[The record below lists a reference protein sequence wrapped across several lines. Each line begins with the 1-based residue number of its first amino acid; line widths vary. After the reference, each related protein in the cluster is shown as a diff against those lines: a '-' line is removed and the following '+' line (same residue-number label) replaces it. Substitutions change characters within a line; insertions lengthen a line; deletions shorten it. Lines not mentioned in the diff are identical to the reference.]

1 MGLDSVRAQATWASD
16 VLIPSDASLGMPSAT
31 EAGVI
36 DTLLPRAL
44 NARPDLSESF
54 VEVLRR
60 LPIEEPADGLQALR
74 DLGEDEFFLLSHL
87 IAGSYFLNEEVNRR
101 LKYPGQQ
108 ALSYEPD
115 YDEIQDVTDRVIARG
130 PVYITP

>member
-1 MGLDSVRAQATWASD
+1 MGLDSVQAQATWASD
-16 VLIPSDASLGMPSAT
+16 VLIPNGASLGMPSAT

-44 NARPDLSESF
+44 KARPDLSGPF

-74 DLGEDEFFLLSHL
+74 DLGEDEFFLVSHL
-87 IAGSYFLNEEVNRR
+87 IAGAYFLNEDVNRR

-108 ALSYEPD
+108 ALSYDPD
-115 YDEIQDVTDRVIARG
+115 YDEIQEITDRVIARG
-130 PVYITP
+130 PRYITP